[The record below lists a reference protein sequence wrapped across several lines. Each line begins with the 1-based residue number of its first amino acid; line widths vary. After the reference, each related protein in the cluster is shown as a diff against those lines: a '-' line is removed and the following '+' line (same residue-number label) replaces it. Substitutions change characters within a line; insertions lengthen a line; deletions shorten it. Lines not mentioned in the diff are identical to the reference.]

1 MKALI
6 MITGAADIA
15 ASLAGERPVT
25 VTPSGNFL
33 IKFSTFNQARAA
45 IRQFYKAV
53 KFNGQKMAYDSLNGS
68 LSFGDVQISILK

>member
-1 MKALI
+1 MKATI

-15 ASLAGERPVT
+15 ASLAGGKPVT

-45 IRQFYKAV
+45 IRNYYKAV
-53 KFNGQKMAYDSLNGS
+53 KLSGHEMAYDSLNGS
-68 LSFGDVQISILK
+68 LIFGDVQISILK

>member
-1 MKALI
+1 

-25 VTPSGNFL
+25 VTPSGNHL
-33 IKFSTFNQARAA
+33 IKFKTFNQARAA

-53 KFNGQKMAYDSLNGS
+53 KLSGHETLYDRLNGS
-68 LSFGDVQISILK
+68 LSFGETEISILK